1 MIFKITDAQDNIT
14 NLTND
19 LIGRVTQKEAVLT
32 NDDNQLI
39 DFTYD
44 GNSNI
49 TGMVLPTGNEH
60 LFEFNAVDKETA
72 YVPPNIALPDH
83 KTERFYD
90 LDKRLTRITYPSGDD
105 VTFNYHVTKGQLTSI
120 NTPQGDIAMSYQPTT
135 GLLAQIEAANG
146 QQLIYQ
152 YDGDLVLSES
162 WANGT
167 VGNVNRQYNNHFL
180 VNSISVNGDAVAY
193 GYDKDNLVVQAGD
206 LTLERD
212 AQNGTLTSTTIASI
226 NTNQTVNGFSELTDY
241 QASYDNSTLFH
252 TDYTRDGLGRIT
264 SLSETVNGQTTT
276 FNYSYDQLGQLVEV
290 KQDGTIIQSYQFDAN
305 GNRTLHNGIV
315 ATFDAQD
322 RLLTRG
328 TAVYLYDANGALTT
342 ITDNGETKQFSYD
355 LAGNLLNAT
364 VNGKTIDYIIDGKN
378 RRVGKKVNGIL
389 QQGFLYQDQL
399 NPIAELDKDNNVV
412 SRFIYGDKINVP
424 SVMEKDGKTYRIISD
439 HLGSVRLVVDI
450 SDGAVVQQLSYDT
463 NGVVLEDTN
472 PSFQP
477 FGFAGGIYDTDTGLV
492 RFGAR
497 DYDSVTAR
505 WTTKDPIRFDGGVN
519 LYGYV
524 KNDPV
529 NFVDPTGEVAAN
541 FISAGIGAF
550 LGGFKAYSSGGSF
563 ADVAKAALIGGA
575 SNFLTGKA
583 LFDAVNGF
591 VSNLAGQTLDP
602 CFSGLNF
609 KQAAVAA
616 LLGGTG
622 FGGDL
627 AKKVLPKNSGY
638 VAEKASGQSINNTIL
653 DLF

>member
-1 MIFKITDAQDNIT
+1 MLRII
-14 NLTND
+14 
-19 LIGRVTQKEAVLT
+19 
-32 NDDNQLI
+32 
-39 DFTYD
+39 
-44 GNSNI
+44 
-49 TGMVLPTGNEH
+49 
-60 LFEFNAVDKETA
+60 VDKETL

-90 LDKRLTRITYPSGDD
+90 LDKRLTRIAYPSGDD

-152 YDGDLVLSES
+152 YDGELLLSES

-206 LTLERD
+206 LIIERD
-212 AQNGTLTSTTIASI
+212 ALNGTLTSTTLASI

-241 QASYDNSTLFH
+241 QASYDSSILFH
-252 TDYTRDGLGRIT
+252 TDYTRDDLGRIT
-264 SLSETVNGQTTT
+264 SLTETVNAQTTT
-276 FNYSYDQLGQLVEV
+276 FEYSYDQLGQLIEV
-290 KQDGTIIQSYQFDAN
+290 KQDSAIIQSYQFDAN
-305 GNRTLHNGIV
+305 GNRTLHNSIV

-328 TAVYLYDANGALTT
+328 SAIYLYDANGALTT

-355 LAGNLLNAT
+355 LAGNLLQAT
-364 VNGKTIDYIIDGKN
+364 VNGKTIDYIVDGKN

-424 SVMEKDGKTYRIISD
+424 SVMEKDGNTYRIISD
-439 HLGSVRLVVDI
+439 HLGSVRLVVDA
-450 SDGAVVQQLSYDT
+450 SDGSVVQKLSYDT
-463 NGVVLEDTN
+463 NGKVLNDTN
-472 PSFQP
+472 PGFQP

-497 DYDSVTAR
+497 DYDAVTAR
-505 WTTKDPIRFDGGVN
+505 WTTKDPIRFDGGAN

-524 KNDPV
+524 NNDPINYIDPSGLICFSKTEV
-529 NFVDPTGEVAAN
+529 NQ
-541 FISAGIGAF
+541 ISSMIGAGLSSAIQGAWDAKGAGF
-550 LGGFKAYSSGGSF
+550 LAGLNALRMGAKGAATAYVLNSIPTRGDDLVLTQNTGNGRGKNVIGGYVGDIVKSLGGDNVSS
-563 ADVAKAALIGGA
+563 AAA
-575 SNFLTGKA
+575 SA
-583 LFDAVNGF
+583 F
-591 VSNLAGQTLDP
+591 VSAKLSGTN
-602 CFSGLNF
+602 SGL
-609 KQAAVAA
+609 A
-616 LLGGTG
+616 LLGS
-622 FGGDL
+622 L
-627 AKKVLPKNSGY
+627 VSSL
-638 VAEKASGQSINNTIL
+638 VEKGLNAANDCECNK
-653 DLF
+653 